1 MPRAIGDKN
10 KGANEYSRLYEQMVI
25 EENVNP
31 VRVLFKLMKSRVQTV
46 RLQAAATA
54 LKYRFPTQAAAKLEV
69 EQAKQMIMTW
79 DEVIEHDPPA
89 LVQLDGSEPL
99 DQREFVRHEVE
110 ETDIPL

>member
-10 KGANEYSRLYEQMVI
+10 KGANEYSRLYEQMIV
-25 EENVNP
+25 EEGINP

-69 EQAKQMIMTW
+69 EQARQMIMSW
-79 DEVIEHDPPA
+79 DESIIDQPPA
-89 LVQLDGSEPL
+89 MLEDGSEPG
-99 DQREFVRHEVE
+99 DRREFVRH
-110 ETDIPL
+110 DIEDVPL